1 MKMVADALEKP
12 SVVTYLGPDTLL
24 PLGSALAGL
33 VGVGLLFGQRLT
45 ALARKAARKLTGK
58 PPEERHDEANEGP
71 EAKESSD

>member
-1 MKMVADALEKP
+1 MVAGVIERP

-33 VGVGLLFGQRLT
+33 AGVGLLFGHRVA

-58 PPEERHDEANEGP
+58 PPEEQQDESGEELAPEG
-71 EAKESSD
+71 SSD